1 MPVSALKALVRAID
15 AANEHLGRA
24 VSWFALFMVLM
35 QFAVVLLRYVFGLG
49 FIPMQESVLFMHSIL
64 FLVGAGYTLLHNGHV
79 RVDIF
84 YGAAT
89 PERKALIDC
98 IGVLV
103 FLWPLCAVM
112 TWKGLTF
119 VGASVRVLEGSPEGT
134 FMPFWLLKSLL
145 LVFPFVLSLQGL
157 SMLVHALFVMRGLER
172 PADAAAEERG
182 PGV

>member
-1 MPVSALKALVRAID
+1 MPVNGLKPLVRAID
-15 AANEHLGRA
+15 AMNEHVGRI
-24 VSWFALFMVLM
+24 VSWFALIMVLM
-35 QFAVVLLRYVFGLG
+35 QFTVVLLRYVFGLG
-49 FIPMQESVLFMHSIL
+49 FIPMQESVLFMHSLL
-64 FLVGAGYTLLHNGHV
+64 FLVGAGYTLLHDGHV

-89 PERKALIDC
+89 PERKALVDC
-98 IGVLV
+98 VGVLI

-112 TWKGLTF
+112 VWKGLTY

-145 LVFPFVLSLQGL
+145 LVFPLVLSLQGL
-157 SMLVHALFVMRGLER
+157 SMLVRSVFVMRGLEG
-172 PADAAAEERG
+172 AAQPDLEDRG

>member
-1 MPVSALKALVRAID
+1 MPVSALQVLVRAID
-15 AANEHLGRA
+15 AMNEHLGRV
-24 VSWFALFMVLM
+24 VSWLALFMVLM
-35 QFAVVLLRYVFGLG
+35 QFTIVLLRYVFGLG

-64 FLVGAGYTLLHNGHV
+64 FLVGAGYTLLHDGHV

-84 YGAAT
+84 YGSAT
-89 PERKALIDC
+89 PERKALVDSV
-98 IGVLV
+98 GVLV

-112 TWKGLTF
+112 VWKGLTY

-157 SMLVHALFVMRGLER
+157 SMLVRSLFVMRGLER
-172 PADAAAEERG
+172 AADAVAEDRG

>member
-1 MPVSALKALVRAID
+1 MPSNALPSPGQAD
-15 AANEHLGRA
+15 GHHLIPLRDDNPSSITPA
-24 VSWFALFMVLM
+24 VSW
-35 QFAVVLLRYVFGLG
+35 
-49 FIPMQESVLFMHSIL
+49 
-64 FLVGAGYTLLHNGHV
+64 
-79 RVDIF
+79 
-84 YGAAT
+84 
-89 PERKALIDC
+89 ALIATC
-98 IGVLV
+98 VLV

-112 TWKGLTF
+112 TWKGLTY

-172 PADAAAEERG
+172 PAGAAAEDRG

>member
-1 MPVSALKALVRAID
+1 MPVNALKQLVRAID
-15 AANEHLGRA
+15 AMNERLGRI
-24 VSWFALFMVLM
+24 VSWFALFLVLT
-35 QFAVVLLRYVFGLG
+35 QFTVVLLRYVFGLG

-64 FLVGAGYTLLHNGHV
+64 FLVGAGYTLLHDGHV

-84 YGAAT
+84 YGSASR
-89 PERKALIDC
+89 ERKALIDC

-112 TWKGLTF
+112 TWKGLTY

-145 LVFPFVLSLQGL
+145 LVFPLVLSFQGL
-157 SMLVHALFVMRGLER
+157 SMLLHSVFVMRGLES
-172 PADAAAEERG
+172 AAEPAPEDRG

>member
-15 AANEHLGRA
+15 AGNEHLGRI
-24 VSWFALFMVLM
+24 VSWFALLLVLM

-64 FLVGAGYTLLHNGHV
+64 FLVGAGYTLLHDGHV

-84 YGAAT
+84 YGSAK

-119 VGASVRVLEGSPEGT
+119 VGASVRVLQGSPEGT

-145 LVFPFVLSLQGL
+145 LVFPLVLSLQGL
-157 SMLVHALFVMRGLER
+157 SMLLHSVFVMRGLES
-172 PADAAAEERG
+172 AAEAAREDRG